1 MSDPS
6 LNKKASTSDV
16 NEQLLLD
23 KKSSDTEDNTE
34 GKLKRDMQSGTVL
47 SNKKTKLLNHDMAGG
62 CGIATSDTLIL
73 DYNIPGSLIE

>member
-47 SNKKTKLLNHDMAGG
+47 SNKKTKSKITSLPSKFKNNHSMLN
-62 CGIATSDTLIL
+62 
-73 DYNIPGSLIE
+73 